1 MGAVALACRS
11 RGAPITVTALITVV
25 PGDNVVRDATDYTGS
40 IAGGIPRRSGSAAV
54 RGRSAFNRSTD
65 DHRRQRLPRA

>member
-40 IAGGIPRRSGSAAV
+40 IAGGIP
-54 RGRSAFNRSTD
+54 
-65 DHRRQRLPRA
+65 